1 MWCTSRAS
9 PHSTTRPTRVRDF
22 SRTRCSW
29 TAAVSSSDGMGAMR
43 ALELRSDRM
52 MTFDPRAMAMLTR
65 LRTSSMAARSASPPP
80 VGSNSPSMAKAWYP
94 GVSPCS
100 LT

>member
-1 MWCTSRAS
+1 M
-9 PHSTTRPTRVRDF
+9 RDF

-29 TAAVSSSDGMGAMR
+29 TAAVSSNDGMGARR
-43 ALELRSDRM
+43 ALELRSERM

-65 LRTSSMAARSASPPP
+65 RRTSSMASRSASPPP
-80 VGSNSPSMAKAWYP
+80 AGSKSPSMAKAWYP